1 MPNNLLIIADL
12 NYGDSICFD
21 LNMNNGQDA
30 VVVQWDTQDRIISR
44 TWEGFKTW
52 LLDVLEEGSLLIDY
66 NSSDKDFDFL

>member
-1 MPNNLLIIADL
+1 
-12 NYGDSICFD
+12 
-21 LNMNNGQDA
+21 MNNGQDA

-66 NSSDKDFDFL
+66 NSNDKNFDFL